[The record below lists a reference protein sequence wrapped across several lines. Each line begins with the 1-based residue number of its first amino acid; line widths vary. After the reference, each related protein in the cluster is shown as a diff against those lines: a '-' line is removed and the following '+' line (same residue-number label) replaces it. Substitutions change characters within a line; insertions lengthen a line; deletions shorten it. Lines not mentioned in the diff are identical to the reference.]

1 MPTKTKTNTKT
12 NTRKTSRNAGKKNAQ
27 STVEKLLKLKA
38 QSDRLNERMKAMK
51 EELYPLLKESGKLSC
66 EFGDISLKISNSWI
80 LPPINVVRA
89 REILGESFLVYFS
102 DKQSFG
108 VQQITKNL
116 VKDGVDE
123 LSENLRGLVELKPVE
138 SWEIKP
144 R

>member
-80 LPPINVVRA
+80 LPPSMLLGQGKFWENHFWFTSLINRVL
-89 REILGESFLVYFS
+89 EFS
-102 DKQSFG
+102 K
-108 VQQITKNL
+108 L
-116 VKDGVDE
+116 
-123 LSENLRGLVELKPVE
+123 LRT
-138 SWEIKP
+138 W
-144 R
+144 